1 MFDFQMLILSSMDLC
16 PNTIN
21 SYKYIDMIVE
31 RAIRYRLFDCNESE
45 KEEWKNIN
53 GVYLIIDDM
62 LKKMPKIL

>member
-1 MFDFQMLILSSMDLC
+1 MDLC